1 MTDLSLSRSQMLLLG
16 GSGNRALAEEV
27 AAHLGQPLCQV
38 TLRRFADGELFVKID
53 ENVRGRDVY
62 IIQPTNPP
70 AENMMELLL
79 LMDAAKRA
87 SAARITAVIPYF
99 GYARQDRK
107 DQPRV
112 AISAKLMA
120 NMVSM
125 AGADRV
131 LAMDFHQHQLQGFFD
146 LPVDHLYA
154 APVFVSHYRQKQLHD
169 PVVVA
174 PDVGSAKMARGFAK
188 RLNAS
193 LAIID
198 KRRPSANVAEVLN
211 VVGEVEDRDC
221 LIPDD
226 MIDTAGTMAEAVNGA
241 QAARRARHLLLRHAR
256 AAVGAGGGAA
266 DGVAG
271 QGSGGHQHDRH
282 AAGAA
287 VRPAEGSLDR
297 GPAGQG
303 DRLHAQRPVGELA
316 VRLTSRPA
324 GYTLRK
330 DRTMAQQAI
339 SRPPRAPRP
348 ARARPA
354 RCRRE
359 GKVPG
364 VIYGHG
370 RHAEGARRSTPPR

>member
-1 MTDLSLSRSQMLLLG
+1 MTDLSLSRSQMLLLS
-16 GSGNRALAEEV
+16 GSANRPLAEEV

-38 TLRRFADGELFVKID
+38 TIRRFADGEIFVKID

-87 SAARITAVIPYF
+87 SAARVTSVIPYF

-154 APVFVSHYRQKQLHD
+154 APVFVNHYRQKSLRD
-169 PVVVA
+169 LVIVA

-198 KRRPSANVAEVLN
+198 KRRPSANIAEVVN
-211 VVGEVEDRDC
+211 VVGDVQDKDC

-226 MIDTAGTMAEAVNGA
+226 LLDTAGTVSEAA
-241 QAARRARHLLLRHAR
+241 KALRRL
-256 AAVGAGGGAA
+256 
-266 DGVAG
+266 
-271 QGSGGHQHDRH
+271 
-282 AAGAA
+282 
-287 VRPAEGSLDR
+287 
-297 GPAGQG
+297 
-303 DRLHAQRPVGELA
+303 
-316 VRLTSRPA
+316 
-324 GYTLRK
+324 
-330 DRTMAQQAI
+330 
-339 SRPPRAPRP
+339 
-348 ARARPA
+348 
-354 RCRRE
+354 
-359 GKVPG
+359 
-364 VIYGHG
+364 
-370 RHAEGARRSTPPR
+370 GARRIFVCATHALLSGPAVARLSEAPIDEIAVTNTINLPDTRRFEKLTILSVGSLLAKAIA

>member
-1 MTDLSLSRSQMLLLG
+1 MTDLSLSRSQMLLLS
-16 GSGNRALAEEV
+16 GSANRALSEEV

-62 IIQPTNPP
+62 IMQPTNPP

-79 LMDAAKRA
+79 LMDAARRA
-87 SAARITAVIPYF
+87 SAARVTAVIPYF

-198 KRRPSANVAEVLN
+198 
-211 VVGEVEDRDC
+211 
-221 LIPDD
+221 
-226 MIDTAGTMAEAVNGA
+226 TAGTMAEAVTALKRLGA
-241 QAARRARHLLLRHAR
+241 RDIYCCATHALL
-256 AAVGAGGGAA
+256 
-266 DGVAG
+266 
-271 QGSGGHQHDRH
+271 S
-282 AAGAA
+282 
-287 VRPAEGSLDR
+287 
-297 GPAGQG
+297 GPAV
-303 DRLHAQRPVGELA
+303 DRLMASPVKEVTVTNTIAIPPERRFDRLKVLSIAGLLA
-316 VRLTSRPA
+316 KA
-324 GYTLRK
+324 IGYTHSDQSVSSLF
-330 DRTMAQQAI
+330 D
-339 SRPPRAPRP
+339 
-348 ARARPA
+348 
-354 RCRRE
+354 
-359 GKVPG
+359 
-364 VIYGHG
+364 
-370 RHAEGARRSTPPR
+370 